1 MNIYIK
7 HISNTYNYGSCMMAI
22 TLIAKL
28 NNEFKNVNFYVD
40 VMNDNNLIRLKQEVG
55 IDNIYKVYG
64 GCIWKNWLAL

>member
-28 NNEFKNVNFYVD
+28 NNEFKNVNF
-40 VMNDNNLIRLKQEVG
+40 
-55 IDNIYKVYG
+55 
-64 GCIWKNWLAL
+64 